1 MPAIVFVRALKII
14 GQPTNAV
21 VTVVC
26 LCQVFVPP
34 SCPEG
39 VEIGEEEKINLKQ
52 TEDTNISQ
60 TSDGRLIDFH
70 PVMFYHHRP

>member
-26 LCQVFVPP
+26 LRQVFVPP

-39 VEIGEEEKINLKQ
+39 VEIGKEEKMN
-52 TEDTNISQ
+52 
-60 TSDGRLIDFH
+60 
-70 PVMFYHHRP
+70 